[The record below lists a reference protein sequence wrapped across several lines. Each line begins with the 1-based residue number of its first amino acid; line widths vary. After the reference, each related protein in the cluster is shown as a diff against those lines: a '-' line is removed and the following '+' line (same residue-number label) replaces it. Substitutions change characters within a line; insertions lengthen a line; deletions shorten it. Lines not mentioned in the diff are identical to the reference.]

1 MVNRARARRRA
12 WDRERSRL
20 VDQPVVAVR
29 YARRVAG
36 AATTAGGAPGTW
48 LRPGSLLTLLGS
60 PQPPAPTGSLFRR
73 LRRLKAAAAEAPA
86 GADA

>member
-1 MVNRARARRRA
+1 VSRARARRRV
-12 WDRERSRL
+12 WGRERSRL
-20 VDQPVVAVR
+20 VDQTVVEVR

-60 PQPPAPTGSLFRR
+60 PQPARPTGSLFRR
-73 LRRLKAAAAEAPA
+73 LRRLKGTAAEANA
-86 GADA
+86 